1 MLEMEEWKKNI
12 IAQLDRIVKDEYEEL
27 GDLINAIEAC
37 SQDFEEVIKESKER
51 SSKNMVAEMGKI
63 IQEQHKIIN
72 TWRAYAQ
79 ELEDLYKSFFFKMQ
93 SLYTAQPSKPLFTC
107 QNSFQEVIIKMR

>member
-1 MLEMEEWKKNI
+1 M
-12 IAQLDRIVKDEYEEL
+12 IVKQEYEEL

-37 SQDFEEVIKESKER
+37 SEDFEEVIKQTKEN
-51 SSKNMVAEMGKI
+51 SSKNIVAEMGKI

-93 SLYTAQPSKPLFTC
+93 SLYTAQPSKNLLKC
-107 QNSFQEVIIKMR
+107 

>member
-1 MLEMEEWKKNI
+1 
-12 IAQLDRIVKDEYEEL
+12 
-27 GDLINAIEAC
+27 
-37 SQDFEEVIKESKER
+37 
-51 SSKNMVAEMGKI
+51 MVAEMGKI

-107 QNSFQEVIIKMR
+107 

>member
-37 SQDFEEVIKESKER
+37 SEDFEEVIKESKER

-63 IQEQHKIIN
+63 IQ
-72 TWRAYAQ
+72 
-79 ELEDLYKSFFFKMQ
+79 
-93 SLYTAQPSKPLFTC
+93 
-107 QNSFQEVIIKMR
+107 